1 MANMPSEML
10 GSLGERHATGV
21 VNSLWR
27 IATSVIMR
35 TFPTSDVCVR
45 LWFLQEQLEELWQ
58 ELEQLRVK
66 NDALKADNA
75 TLLAERA
82 DDGAAAAHSNGDL
95 KPRAAGDGAD
105 APAAAAAAELEAA
118 RQRIAELEVRLA
130 HHNLFLTGLDIP
142 LFMKHCSRSNDDVT
156 FYAFQS
162 SDYIAC
168 CCGRCDIFFHLLTY
182 IRLSMQCS
190 FCNNQRHPCAVSAV
204 NSNKF

>member
-1 MANMPSEML
+1 MC
-10 GSLGERHATGV
+10 T
-21 VNSLWR
+21 
-27 IATSVIMR
+27 
-35 TFPTSDVCVR
+35 R

-105 APAAAAAAELEAA
+105 APAAEAAAELEAA

-130 HHNLFLTGLDIP
+130 HHILSFTGSDFP
-142 LFMKHCSRSNDDVT
+142 LS
-156 FYAFQS
+156 
-162 SDYIAC
+162 
-168 CCGRCDIFFHLLTY
+168 
-182 IRLSMQCS
+182 
-190 FCNNQRHPCAVSAV
+190 
-204 NSNKF
+204 